1 MRFNKVLIFVFIL
14 NFAFGQEYP
23 PGFQEQNFS
32 SEWETPM
39 GLVFDHAGKM
49 YVFERAGKI
58 YKYDNEQKN
67 LLIDISDEVS
77 TSGDFGLLSTV
88 LDPNFASNG
97 YIYLFYAVRRHHLL
111 YFGTPEYETE
121 PDSLGASI
129 CRVTRFTLD
138 INTNF
143 TSLVPNSRH
152 VILGQTKSTGVPC
165 TGINHAGGQMN
176 FAMDGTLL
184 ISTGDGSRGADFEL
198 QAFQD
203 GIVTQEEY
211 NVVIDFFGTG
221 SNSGQW
227 RSQLINSL
235 NGKILRID
243 PSTGHGISSNPFY
256 NSNAPESNS
265 SKVWALG
272 FRNPF
277 RFTIRPGTGSH
288 QQGDGNPGV
297 LVVGDVGQDTK
308 EEINMVT
315 QGGQNFGWPY
325 LEGIDH
331 VFLDNQPNHVP
342 SNPIKPT
349 VEWGRD
355 YEIKARVVINN
366 QVHNVGSTTFDFPDF
381 TGRAAIGGGFY
392 GGAAFPEAYHGTY
405 FFADYDSKWVKC
417 IKFDANNNPI
427 SKVDFSPSIENLTYF
442 TYNPFDES
450 MYYVTNS
457 RVARIFYAPGG
468 NQNPLAEFTY
478 TPRFGAS
485 PLNVSFDASNSS
497 DPENAALSY
506 SWNFGDN
513 TTATNPIVS
522 HTFTANSSSAQTF
535 NITLTVTDEMGATN
549 SITKQVS
556 VNNSPPQILSTS
568 LDNLIKF
575 SNSGNTSIN
584 LNAVVLD
591 PDEPNSTLK
600 FNWEVF
606 LYHNNHNHPEFSGNN
621 LNETVPLG
629 KVDGCEVNLYF
640 YRFILH
646 VEDSFGL
653 ITSFQKDLYPIC
665 NTSDVL
671 APEVPQLRV
680 DTYAQKKFELKWNPV
695 IDNFGVKHIEVFING
710 VSKLV
715 LSGNSVKYTFNSNSN
730 LNGQNFNAYII
741 ARDYGGNAVK
751 SPTIY
756 FEIPS
761 ETCNTVNEIQYLSDL
776 TPSSQNGYAIVH
788 NDLSFDSTAL
798 TLDGIVYPKGLGMHA
813 ISEVTYNI
821 SGFNYSNFS
830 AQIGVDDA
838 IYENTFAS
846 VIFKVFKDNTLAY
859 TSPIMRALD
868 STIPI
873 SIDVLNVNELRL
885 VVENAGDFI
894 WADHAN
900 WADAK
905 LTGAC
910 LNMDFEAPS
919 NPLNFTSSRF
929 GNTIALNWNS
939 SIDNQDTSLDYE
951 VWIDGV
957 FLGLTTDLFYSISNF
972 PIGKHTVTVQAIDN
986 YGNISVSKNL
996 EIDFNLCPST
1006 NTLTNTFL
1014 IQNQNTFYKA
1024 SVSISA
1030 ANQIIN
1036 SSNVLYQSGQN
1047 IELLPGF
1054 IVESGSVFT
1063 AKIAG
1068 CLD

>member
-1 MRFNKVLIFVFIL
+1 MRFNKVLIFVFLL

-32 SEWETPM
+32 SDWETPM
-39 GLVFDHAGKM
+39 GLVFDHTGKM

-58 YKYDNEQKN
+58 YKYDNVQKN
-67 LLIDISDEVS
+67 LLIDISEEVS

-143 TSLVPNSRH
+143 TTLVPNSRH

-165 TGINHAGGQMN
+165 TGINHGGGQMN
-176 FAMDGTLL
+176 FAIDGTLL

-211 NVVIDFFGTG
+211 NVVIEYLG
-221 SNSGQW
+221 STSGQW

-243 PSTGHGISSNPFY
+243 PSTGYGVSSNPFF
-256 NSNAPESNS
+256 NSGLPDANS

-277 RFTIRPGTGSH
+277 RFTIKPGTGSH
-288 QQGDGNPGV
+288 LQGDGNPGV

-331 VFLDNQPNHVP
+331 IFLNNQPNHVP
-342 SNPIKPT
+342 VNPKKPT
-349 VEWGRD
+349 IEWGRD
-355 YEIKARVVINN
+355 YEIPARVVINN
-366 QVHNVGSTTFDFPDF
+366 QVHNIGSLAFDFPDF

-392 GGAAFPEAYHGTY
+392 GGESFPEAYHGTY

-442 TYNPFDES
+442 TFNPFDES

-468 NQNPLAEFTY
+468 NQNPIAEFTY

-485 PLNVSFDASNSS
+485 PLNVSFDASTSS
-497 DPENAALSY
+497 DPENATLTY
-506 SWNFGDN
+506 SWDFGDN
-513 TTATNPIVS
+513 ATATNTIVS

-535 NITLTVTDEMGATN
+535 NVTLTVTDDFGATN

-568 LDNLIKF
+568 LDNLTKF
-575 SNSGNTSIN
+575 STLGNPTIN
-584 LNAVVLD
+584 LNAVVQD

-621 LNETVPLG
+621 LNETIPLG
-629 KVDGCEVNLYF
+629 NVDCDENLYF

-653 ITSFQKDLYPIC
+653 ITIFQKDLYPNC
-665 NTSDVL
+665 NTSDAL
-671 APEVPQLRV
+671 APEKPLLRV
-680 DTYAQKKFELKWNPV
+680 DTYTQNKFELKWNPV
-695 IDNFGVKHIEVFING
+695 IDNFGVKNIEVFING

-741 ARDYGGNAVK
+741 ARDYGGNAVT

-756 FEIPS
+756 FEIPLV
-761 ETCNTVNEIQYLSDL
+761 TCNSVNEIQYLSDL
-776 TPSSQNGYAIVH
+776 PIYSQSGFSQVNG
-788 NDLSFDSTAL
+788 DLNYDSTAL
-798 TLDGIVYPKGLGMHA
+798 TLDGIVYPKGLGMHST
-813 ISEVTYNI
+813 SEVVYNI
-821 SGFNYSNFS
+821 SRFNYSTFS
-830 AQIGVDDA
+830 AKLGLDDA
-838 IYENTFAS
+838 INFNYCGS
-846 VIFKVFKDNTLAY
+846 VIFKVFKDNVLAY
-859 TSPIMRALD
+859 TSPVMTAFD
-868 STIPI
+868 QTI
-873 SIDVLNVNELRL
+873 SMNIDILNVNQLRL
-885 VVENAGDFI
+885 VVEDGNDGNC
-894 WADHAN
+894 ADHAN

-905 LTGAC
+905 LSGVC
-910 LNMDFEAPS
+910 QFIDFEAPS
-919 NPLNFTSSRF
+919 NPLELTSTRL
-929 GNTIALNWNS
+929 GNTIELNWNS
-939 SIDNQDTSLDYE
+939 SSDNQDLSLDYE

-1006 NTLTNTFL
+1006 HTLSNTFL

-1024 SVSISA
+1024 SVSITA

-1054 IVESGSVFT
+1054 VVESGSVFT